1 MKFYSTR
8 IACAALGVLLLS
20 ACSTSSL
27 LTPYP
32 DQLNPVINDL
42 RGKQAKDGGSLFTM
56 SAHGADSVLYQ
67 MERGRI
73 QQIQSNLDGS
83 IEKYQSALSD
93 VKAAEEKARISAS
106 DAGAQVAA
114 LLVNDNV
121 IPYKG
126 EPFEQIMLHS
136 LQALNY
142 LMKNDP
148 ENAAPEA
155 RLAGDRQR
163 EALLERQKELENL
176 KNEAKK
182 QNVDASIGDQV
193 LKQYAGLDEV
203 AGKVKNSFQNAYAFY
218 VAALVYEA
226 HKEPDQAYKDY
237 QNALE
242 IFPNNFYIQRDAVRL
257 AKKLGMT
264 SDLNGYAKRFPKAYQ
279 EGLALAKAPAEKG
292 ELIVL
297 MEDDFI
303 PQKHEIKIP
312 LPVNLKGG
320 FTAVAFPTYSVKWQ
334 APAPLTVSEGAG
346 KALGK
351 TETVCYLDAL
361 ALRALKERIPQ
372 IAIRQVLR
380 SAAKGVGAYMAS
392 DKLGWGAGLATS
404 VINWASENADLRG
417 WYTLPQNAQVMRV
430 WLPAGRHTLN
440 LRHDRSGAS
449 TQVEVEVSKG
459 GRSIVRALR
468 AGGTLYT
475 QAVNL

>member
-1 MKFYSTR
+1 MKFYLSR
-8 IACAALGVLLLS
+8 FFLGSLFLFVS

-27 LTPYP
+27 ITPYP
-32 DQLNPVINDL
+32 QQITPVINDL
-42 RGKQAKDGGSLFTM
+42 KVNMAKDGGDLFTLD
-56 SAHGADSVLYQ
+56 AHSADSVLYQ

-73 QQIQSNLDGS
+73 QQIQSKLDGS
-83 IEKYQSALSD
+83 VEKYASALED
-93 VKAAEEKARISAS
+93 VKAYEEKARISAS

-126 EPFEQIMLHS
+126 EPYEQIMLHS
-136 LQALNY
+136 LQAVNY
-142 LMKNDP
+142 LLKNDP

-163 EALLERQKELENL
+163 EALLEREKELENL
-176 KNEAKK
+176 KGEAKK
-182 QNVDASIGDQV
+182 NNVDPNVGDSV

-218 VAALVYEA
+218 IAALVYEA

-242 IFPNNFYIQRDAVRL
+242 IFPNNSYLQRDTVRL
-257 AKKLGMT
+257 AKKLGMS

-279 EGLALAKAPAEKG
+279 EGSALAKPPADKG

-303 PQKHEIKIP
+303 PQKQQIKIP
-312 LPVNLKGG
+312 IPVNLSGG
-320 FTAVAFPTYSVKWQ
+320 FTAVAFPTYSVKWL
-334 APAPLTVSEGAG
+334 APAPLTVSEGTG
-346 KALGK
+346 KTLGK
-351 TETVCYLDAL
+351 TETLCYLDSL
-361 ALRALKERIPQ
+361 ALRALKERIP
-372 IAIRQVLR
+372 ALVIRQILR
-380 SAAKGVGAYMAS
+380 SAVKGTGAYFAS
-392 DKLGWGAGLATS
+392 EKLGWGAGLATS
-404 VINWASENADLRG
+404 VINYASENADLRG

-430 WLPAGRHTLN
+430 WLPAGKHTLN
-440 LRHDRSGAS
+440 LKHDRSGAS
-449 TQVEVEVSKG
+449 AKVEVEVPKG
-459 GRSIVRALR
+459 GQAIVRAVR

-475 QAVNL
+475 QAAKL